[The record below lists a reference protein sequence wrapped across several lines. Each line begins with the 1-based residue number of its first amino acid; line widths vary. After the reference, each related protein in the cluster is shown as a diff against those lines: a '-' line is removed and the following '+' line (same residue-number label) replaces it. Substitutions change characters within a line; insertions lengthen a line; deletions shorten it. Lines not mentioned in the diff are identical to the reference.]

1 MTAINTSIM
10 LLAALAAAQ
19 VVLTV
24 VTHSGDTEVASESV
38 SGVLLEFDKTQVNQL
53 SIQGADATVELSNVE
68 GQWQT
73 VDGFPANQSKV
84 TDLLDK
90 LAALKHGLPVGV
102 SENAL
107 DRFKVAIDD
116 YESRIQLKQGDE
128 VLADLY
134 LGSGAGARQS
144 HVRRQADNVVYTTAI
159 GVYDAP
165 TAIGE
170 WQDKTVLQLD
180 EKTVKSVEL
189 AELKLERISKS
200 KDSAPVW
207 QAVKLPEGKLLN
219 QAGVNEGLQPLWNL
233 RFDEVLGK
241 EVKPD
246 YGLDEPALT
255 LKLMHEG
262 GEREYQFG
270 EMADSDGYVLKVSD
284 RDEYFRMAGYSVKP
298 IVEKNGVDTWLL
310 AEVVE
315 EEADAEPVAASEP
328 LKAVAEPDA
337 VEAGQPEVAAE
348 PEQVVTDEAKPAE
361 VQETAPAAPAPE

>member
-1 MTAINTSIM
+1 MKTGII
-10 LLAALAAAQ
+10 LLAALAAVQ
-19 VVLTV
+19 VVLAV

-38 SGVLLEFDKTQVNQL
+38 NGVLLEFDKTQVNQL
-53 SIQGADATVELSNVE
+53 SIQGVDATVELSKVE
-68 GQWQT
+68 GKWQT
-73 VDGFPANQSKV
+73 ADGFPANQSKV
-84 TDLLDK
+84 TGLLDK
-90 LAALKHGLPVGV
+90 LGDLKHGLPVGV

-116 YESRIQLKQGDE
+116 YESRVQLKQGDD

-144 HVRRQADNVVYTTAI
+144 HVRRQADSVVYTTSI

-180 EKTVKSVEL
+180 EKTVKSAEL

-207 QAVKLPEGKLLN
+207 QAAKLPEGKLLN

-241 EVKPD
+241 EAKPD

-255 LKLMHEG
+255 LKLTHEG

-270 EMADSDGYVLKVSD
+270 KMTEGDDYVLKVSD

-298 IVEKNGVDTWLL
+298 VVEKNGVGAWLL
-310 AEVVE
+310 DEVLE
-315 EEADAEPVAASEP
+315 EEVEAEPVAASEP
-328 LKAVAEPDA
+328 VKAVVEPEPAE
-337 VEAGQPEVAAE
+337 VSKPEVVVE
-348 PEQVVTDEAKPAE
+348 PEQAVTDEAKPAE
-361 VQETAPAAPAPE
+361 AQDTAPAAPAAE